1 MPGKTKKYGVLYPSP
16 SDPVHELPNLLKT
29 MAEGLEDT
37 VSTIQTTP
45 GPRGPRGDTGPA
57 GSTGERGP
65 QGPPGPAGPQGI
77 QGPKG
82 SVEPGDVVPLPSGEL
97 IPRSRESV
105 EADWTLVWNGG
116 VATLNIESVT
126 INETGNFGILSPS
139 REIPTN
145 LAPKRGAR
153 FTLSTNTDDDFGV
166 VYISNIGT
174 IAWSGLTQGK
184 KYRGSLTWSIQGD
197 VSAMSG
203 PAGPAGP
210 QGPRGATGPAGSTGP
225 AGERGPAGQK
235 GDRGPAGQKGDRGPA
250 GERGP
255 QGPPGPAGSGGAGG
269 GQVERM
275 TLESSGGAYAL
286 KQGSV
291 VTIVGVGGILKG
303 KLPVGWRPAE
313 NISLASVRD
322 ATSTEV
328 TVVLV
333 MSNGSVLSKYGV
345 KGAVTFI
352 AEN

>member
-29 MAEGLEDT
+29 MAEGLEET
-37 VSTIQTTP
+37 VGTIETTP

-57 GSTGERGP
+57 GSTGKRGP
-65 QGPPGPAGPQGI
+65 AGPAGPAGPQGI

-82 SVEPGDVVPLPSGEL
+82 SVEPGEVVPLPRKEIDLSSSLVDCGGEL
-97 IPRSRESV
+97 FMV
-105 EADWTLVWNGG
+105 VNGG
-116 VATLNIESVT
+116 VATLHMDLKPKFDGRSRVINYSDWPKDYRSSRWMYSAIVDESDSDFALAQLAS
-126 INETGNFGILSPS
+126 N
-139 REIPTN
+139 N
-145 LAPKRGAR
+145 LY
-153 FTLSTNTDDDFGV
+153 LMGV
-166 VYISNIGT
+166 K
-174 IAWSGLTQGK
+174 SGK
-184 KYRGSLTWSIQGD
+184 NYRGTLTYSLEVD

-210 QGPRGATGPAGSTGP
+210 QGPRGGTGPAGSTGP

>member
-29 MAEGLEDT
+29 MAEGLEET
-37 VSTIQTTP
+37 VGTIETTP
-45 GPRGPRGDTGPA
+45 GPRGPAGSAGPA
-57 GSTGERGP
+57 GERGP
-65 QGPPGPAGPQGI
+65 QGPRGLTGPAGPQGI

-82 SVEPGDVVPLPSGEL
+82 AVEPGEVVPLPKEVIDLTDKINNDDGSGKAVLTVQGGTCYLSLEYRPKTAGTVYPIKDSA
-97 IPRSRESV
+97 IPGEYRAQMWVYNTASS
-105 EADWTLVWNGG
+105 
-116 VATLNIESVT
+116 
-126 INETGNFGILSPS
+126 
-139 REIPTN
+139 
-145 LAPKRGAR
+145 
-153 FTLSTNTDDDFGV
+153 TDDLDVCLVTVRGKDV
-166 VYISNIGT
+166 RMEGIS
-174 IAWSGLTQGK
+174 SP
-184 KYRGSLTWSIQGD
+184 GSLYRTSVCWNHAND

-225 AGERGPAGQK
+225 AGERGPAGEK
-235 GDRGPAGQKGDRGPA
+235 GDRGPTGARGPA
-250 GERGP
+250 GPQGP

>member
-29 MAEGLEDT
+29 MAEGLEET
-37 VSTIQTTP
+37 VGTIETTP
-45 GPRGPRGDTGPA
+45 GPRGPAGPKGSTGPQGKQGPAGPKGDPGPVGPRGPA
-57 GSTGERGP
+57 GSANNSGKSDLAERLNLSDTRKENQSPGWYMNNYTQSIDAEFKSVDAIGIPKHDRMYCAVITVTPWKDKSGDTPSQVAFYEDKIFFRTYETAEKWGKWTQLGEKGP
-65 QGPPGPAGPQGI
+65 KGDRGPAGH
-77 QGPKG
+77 
-82 SVEPGDVVPLPSGEL
+82 
-97 IPRSRESV
+97 
-105 EADWTLVWNGG
+105 
-116 VATLNIESVT
+116 
-126 INETGNFGILSPS
+126 
-139 REIPTN
+139 
-145 LAPKRGAR
+145 
-153 FTLSTNTDDDFGV
+153 
-166 VYISNIGT
+166 
-174 IAWSGLTQGK
+174 
-184 KYRGSLTWSIQGD
+184 RGSRGSTGKQ
-197 VSAMSG
+197 G

-210 QGPRGATGPAGSTGP
+210 AGERGPKGP
-225 AGERGPAGQK
+225 AGERGPAG
-235 GDRGPAGQKGDRGPA
+235 
-250 GERGP
+250 
-255 QGPPGPAGSGGAGG
+255 PPGPAGSGGPGG

-333 MSNGSVLSKYGV
+333 MKTGAVLSKYGV

>member
-16 SDPVHELPNLLKT
+16 SDPVHELPSLLKT

-45 GPRGPRGDTGPA
+45 GPRGPAGSKGPA
-57 GSTGERGP
+57 GERGP
-65 QGPPGPAGPQGI
+65 QGPRGLTGPAGPQGI

-82 SVEPGDVVPLPSGEL
+82 AVEPGELVPLP
-97 IPRSRESV
+97 REVIDLSSTIDNATGTV
-105 EADWTLVWNGG
+105 VLVINGG
-116 VATLNIESVT
+116 VATLHVDVVP
-126 INETGNFGILSPS
+126 NFDGRARLIRYTDWPSKYYCSRWMYSALSS
-139 REIPTN
+139 
-145 LAPKRGAR
+145 
-153 FTLSTNTDDDFGV
+153 FSDDDLGLIQLASNNLFLMGV
-166 VYISNIGT
+166 S
-174 IAWSGLTQGK
+174 AGK
-184 KYRGSLTWSIQGD
+184 TYRGSLSYALEVD

-250 GERGP
+250 GPAGP

>member
-16 SDPVHELPNLLKT
+16 SDPVHELPSLLKT
-29 MAEGLEDT
+29 MAEGLEET
-37 VSTIQTTP
+37 VGTIETTP
-45 GPRGPRGDTGPA
+45 GPRGPAGPAGPA
-57 GSTGERGP
+57 GSTGKRGP
-65 QGPPGPAGPQGI
+65 VGPPGPAGPQGI

-82 SVEPGDVVPLPSGEL
+82 SVEPGKPVNLPKETLDLTPNSVGLDSGKIWL
-97 IPRSRESV
+97 YV
-105 EADWTLVWNGG
+105 NGP
-116 VATLNIESVT
+116 VATLYLEGVQRSSDGTNYILPDGTIPDRYCPERPIWDSVW
-126 INETGNFGILSPS
+126 TGDSKDARIGVDSNGRVNAFL
-139 REIPTN
+139 IPT
-145 LAPKRGAR
+145 
-153 FTLSTNTDDDFGV
+153 
-166 VYISNIGT
+166 GT
-174 IAWSGLTQGK
+174 AIYDIT
-184 KYRGSLTWSIQGD
+184 TWTIKSA

-210 QGPRGATGPAGSTGP
+210 QGPRGGTGPAGSDGKPGP
-225 AGERGPAGQK
+225 RGPAGSAGERGP
-235 GDRGPAGQKGDRGPA
+235 RGPEGP
-250 GERGP
+250 RGP
-255 QGPPGPAGSGGAGG
+255 QGPPGPAGSGGAG
-269 GQVERM
+269 QVERM
-275 TLESSGGAYAL
+275 TLGKSGAYAL

-291 VTIVGVGGILKG
+291 VSIVGVGGILDG